1 MRQSSATWICVI
13 DGDLQHP
20 PEAIP
25 DLYARVREGSEV
37 DLIIGSRNLE
47 GGKQAL
53 TGVRNLVSQSTGFLA
68 KVLFP
73 ASLKAVTDPMSG
85 FFLMHRQSIPM
96 DDLRPNGFKLLL
108 EILVRGRNL
117 RVLEV
122 PYHFQTRENGKSKF
136 GVHEGPRFAALI
148 WALRGR
154 AAAVSALFFFL
165 VGLTGY
171 FANIGSMWLLTD
183 SLHLRYVASAI
194 AATQVSSGWNL
205 VLIGVLV
212 FPGRSSRSFLGR
224 AGRFFLILPR
234 MEAWTRMTSE
244 VRRALSADSSAGRP
258 SSILVTGRSS
268 RTS

>member
-1 MRQSSATWICVI
+1 MFADDSDDGTPEAIEEQEARYTIRVACIHRPVLSRSGGLTGAVVEGIRQSSATWICVI

-53 TGVRNLVSQSTGFLA
+53 TGVRKLVSQSTGFLA

-154 AAAVSALFFFL
+154 A
-165 VGLTGY
+165 
-171 FANIGSMWLLTD
+171 
-183 SLHLRYVASAI
+183 
-194 AATQVSSGWNL
+194 VSSFGSL
-205 VLIGVLV
+205 LLS
-212 FPGRSSRSFLGR
+212 GRTDWLFRQYWLDV
-224 AGRFFLILPR
+224 AY
-234 MEAWTRMTSE
+234 
-244 VRRALSADSSAGRP
+244 
-258 SSILVTGRSS
+258 
-268 RTS
+268 